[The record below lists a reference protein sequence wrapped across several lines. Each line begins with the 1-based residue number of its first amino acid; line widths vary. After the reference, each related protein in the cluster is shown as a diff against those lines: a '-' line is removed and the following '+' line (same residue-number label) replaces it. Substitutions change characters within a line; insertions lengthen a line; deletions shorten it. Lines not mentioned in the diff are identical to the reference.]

1 MSPTQAREIIEA
13 AGERIA
19 DWKSRLRINTGR
31 GVETWDNQGS
41 QLVSAST
48 SAEEVTKEPVDL
60 RVSLWVSEFR
70 EVISYPKNGNSF
82 NGDLEVTTQR
92 VDYRSFYDVSGL
104 QSGEYIA
111 EESYKDPSATVAV
124 ADLGGISVAR
134 PKYTESNT
142 EGVRDFDLPAFYAP
156 QTEEDPNGIG
166 GGGIPNGIFTVYSP
180 RRTSKVT
187 LVLSVRSH
195 TFDYI
200 NDRGRRELP
209 VEFSKGQSNGYYDF
223 MIRREDEEAVGI
235 YEASSTV
242 LSSFRQR
249 VGFEPV
255 TLNFVSAN
263 NEPFYNQPYFSRGW
277 FTPGVISIM
286 GCRKV

>member
-41 QLVSAST
+41 QLVSVST
-48 SAEEVTKEPVDL
+48 STEEVTKEPVEL

-70 EVISYPKNGNSF
+70 EVIAYPKNGNSF

-111 EESYKDPSATVAV
+111 EESYKDPSATVA
-124 ADLGGISVAR
+124 ADLGGIRVLY

-142 EGVRDFDLPAFYAP
+142 EGVENFDLSAFYAP
-156 QTEEDPNGIG
+156 QTEEDPTGIG
-166 GGGIPNGIFTVYSP
+166 GGGIPSGIFTNYAP
-180 RRTSKVT
+180 RKTSKVT
-187 LVLSVRSH
+187 LVLSVRAH
-195 TFDYI
+195 TYDYI
-200 NDRGRRELP
+200 NDRTRRGLP
-209 VEFSKGQSNGYYDF
+209 IEFSKGQSSGSYDF
-223 MIRREDEEAVGI
+223 MIRREDEEVVGI
-235 YEASSTV
+235 YKTPSTV

-249 VGFEPV
+249 VGFAPV
-255 TLNFVSAN
+255 TLNFESAN
-263 NEPFYNQPYFSRGW
+263 NEPFFNQPYFSRGW
-277 FTPGVISIM
+277 FTSGVLSIM